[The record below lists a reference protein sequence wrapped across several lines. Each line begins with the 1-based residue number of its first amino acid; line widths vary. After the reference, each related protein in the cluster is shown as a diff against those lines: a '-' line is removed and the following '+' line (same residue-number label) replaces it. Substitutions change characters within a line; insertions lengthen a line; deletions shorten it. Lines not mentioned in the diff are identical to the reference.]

1 MAKRT
6 FRKYPGKA
14 IKASKQMPIKAA
26 ESYGWVVNDWEAQ
39 DAYEFACEYFGE
51 EDLNKQIV
59 GCMSSEELAACLAF
73 LFRMNDFR
81 EWEERDKEADE
92 EGDDEEVDESE
103 S

>member
-1 MAKRT
+1 MK
-6 FRKYPGKA
+6 KYHKA
-14 IKASKQMPIKAA
+14 VTAA
-26 ESYGWVVNDWEAQ
+26 ESYGWVVNDWEVHE
-39 DAYEFACEYFGE
+39 AYEFACEYFGE
-51 EDLNKQIV
+51 EDLNSQIV

-81 EWEERDKEADE
+81 EWEERDKEDDE